1 MYRINYSCLN
11 LEQVKAA
18 VLAGGGPVS
27 ASELSKALVSKE
39 ICIELD
45 NEGVAPPSLKY
56 SFKCE
61 KKLVLTE
68 NGGEPVECAYGALE
82 LGKYVLFTH
91 MVPGT
96 LRGYTAVLDMATGRA
111 AVTEMWFIDY
121 EGTPVEKL
129 NRPLTADDVT
139 NLGFFVNREVERQ
152 VYKGRFVCEGV
163 PAAESRFFR
172 SFRLDNKMVKWDD
185 DIGRQ
190 RVFTY
195 VTNYFSTMVEVDTPD
210 GEDVITFPSDY
221 LQLDDCTFFYDVGEV
236 EYAGRL
242 SVEVI
247 DLYTMKKIGM
257 TMGINEDDKFEF
269 FLYTAKGRY
278 LGQFATFYDF
288 NDDGDVAPPFMSKR
302 VNPEVKGSRCTYR
315 TSVLSGQPT
324 SEEINALCGNVV
336 EFEQAGSSMASGNK
350 MEYSRQ
356 CLGRKITFRDDDGF
370 EAELD
375 FFAQEQLRFRLAG
388 GDWAEAEYRAFQLD
402 ADLVYL
408 GFHIKNSCPPRGL
421 VFALDFSNGCATCID
436 AVMAGGADPHDVAEK
451 YHFGY
456 MVTEGVPVPRTR
468 RHGFT
473 RELLGRS
480 FTWTYSKM
488 MSSQHIYNSP
498 TSYSWTIFMGGTPG
512 DPGYRSG
519 GFVWSSPCTYI
530 KLRDDVY
537 IMTWVEQKWSGSFTT
552 AAMNLR
558 IMHDCGFTLGLTHT
572 ADKLLFHAMGAFAR
586 DAGRADMSGV
596 YTLRH
601 LD

>member
-1 MYRINYSCLN
+1 MYRINYSCLG

-27 ASELSKALVSKE
+27 ASELSKALVNKE

-61 KKLVLTE
+61 KKLVLVE

-302 VNPEVKGSRCTYR
+302 VDPTVKGSRCTYR

-324 SEEINALCGNVV
+324 SDEINALCGNVV

-350 MEYSRQ
+350 MEYSR
-356 CLGRKITFRDDDGF
+356 
-370 EAELD
+370 
-375 FFAQEQLRFRLAG
+375 
-388 GDWAEAEYRAFQLD
+388 
-402 ADLVYL
+402 
-408 GFHIKNSCPPRGL
+408 
-421 VFALDFSNGCATCID
+421 
-436 AVMAGGADPHDVAEK
+436 
-451 YHFGY
+451 
-456 MVTEGVPVPRTR
+456 
-468 RHGFT
+468 
-473 RELLGRS
+473 
-480 FTWTYSKM
+480 
-488 MSSQHIYNSP
+488 
-498 TSYSWTIFMGGTPG
+498 
-512 DPGYRSG
+512 
-519 GFVWSSPCTYI
+519 
-530 KLRDDVY
+530 
-537 IMTWVEQKWSGSFTT
+537 
-552 AAMNLR
+552 
-558 IMHDCGFTLGLTHT
+558 
-572 ADKLLFHAMGAFAR
+572 
-586 DAGRADMSGV
+586 
-596 YTLRH
+596 
-601 LD
+601 